1 MSSLGFPSASA
12 AFGVHRDVLEANPS
26 TDGERLS
33 LLEELKRR
41 GRAAVAS
48 KAYPDAK
55 ALYSK
60 AIEIFPENSSSS
72 SSSSRD
78 KAILYSNRSLC
89 EFQMNQSQNA
99 RDDAEMATVLDPT
112 YVKGF
117 WRLGSAHA
125 IRPNETAQALK
136 AYQSALA
143 LEPKNVALQKEVQ
156 KLEKKLEKEMKE
168 KEERTEDA
176 EKETMLPPPNFKST
190 TKQSSSI
197 SEEKKNSSNTT
208 TTTMDDEEKVF
219 SASDHVRGYK
229 IVGGKKTSY
238 FHHEQ
243 SEEEKRLIGDI
254 APKRIEVS
262 APSENETSQE
272 SKTTSAWNKAGT
284 WEERDVTSWAIT
296 TLTEALMKCQYALPT
311 EIGSGMVKIS
321 KVTKISDSG
330 GHASYATVR
339 GKKRYIY
346 EFCIGLNWELSLGND
361 DKASGTMTF
370 PDVDGT
376 CELGE
381 GYDLVEF
388 NVDRD
393 KSTASTQPIVE
404 KFVQHGGLRTV
415 IHECIDDWV
424 RLFRNTY

>member
-1 MSSLGFPSASA
+1 MSSLGFASASA

-26 TDGERLS
+26 TDSERLS

-60 AIEIFPENSSSS
+60 AIEIFPDNSND
-72 SSSSRD
+72 RD

-89 EFQMNQSQNA
+89 EFQMNKSENA

-125 IRPNETAQALK
+125 VRPNETSQALQ

-156 KLEKKLEKEMKE
+156 KLEKRLEKEMKE
-168 KEERTEDA
+168 KETAKEEEGT
-176 EKETMLPPPNFKST
+176 KQETMLPPPTIKST
-190 TKQSSSI
+190 TKQSSKI
-197 SEEKKNSSNTT
+197 SEEKKNSSNNTT
-208 TTTMDDEEKVF
+208 TTTVDDEKVF

-254 APKRIEVS
+254 APKRIEV
-262 APSENETSQE
+262 PSENETSQE
-272 SKTTSAWNKAGT
+272 TKTTSAWNKAGT

-296 TLTEALMKCQYALPT
+296 TLTEALMKCQYELPT
-311 EIGSGMVKIS
+311 EIGAGMVKIS

-330 GHASYATVR
+330 GHASYASVR

-346 EFCIGLNWELSLGND
+346 EFCIGLNWELSLGED
-361 DKASGTMTF
+361 DKASGSMTF

-404 KFVQHGGLRTV
+404 KFVKHGGLRNV